1 MGSPGSGYFELLL
14 AQSRPNYVIPK
25 RNVQC
30 HLMAARSHP
39 SSVVSYRPSTA
50 GKRTVLLGQTRRS
63 TPSHSCDR
71 SVDGRQSLRPA
82 KSTECP
88 RPVYDT
94 GIGPKAR
101 DSAERDA
108 VNATAGVVSC
118 SPELTRSSWCPGNSF
133 SLSTI
138 RQSSGTDAASTFR
151 IILLRWTFTVDF
163 GDAHF
168 AGNLLVQ
175 PALHDPKHDSAFTR
189 RQCFESRP
197 ERAQAFVILA
207 AHTVATKPNIYGIQ
221 KILLPERLRQKLD
234 RARLH
239 RLHGHGNVAI
249 SGDEDDWDLDT
260 RRGQITLKIQPAPPW

>member
-1 MGSPGSGYFELLL
+1 MTLTRSRRKTMGSPGSGYFELLL

-118 SPELTRSSWCPGNSF
+118 SPELTSPRGAPAIASACPPFGRVLGPMRHRPSALYCCDG
-133 SLSTI
+133 LSPWI
-138 RQSSGTDAASTFR
+138 R
-151 IILLRWTFTVDF
+151 
-163 GDAHF
+163 
-168 AGNLLVQ
+168 
-175 PALHDPKHDSAFTR
+175 
-189 RQCFESRP
+189 
-197 ERAQAFVILA
+197 
-207 AHTVATKPNIYGIQ
+207 
-221 KILLPERLRQKLD
+221 
-234 RARLH
+234 
-239 RLHGHGNVAI
+239 
-249 SGDEDDWDLDT
+249 
-260 RRGQITLKIQPAPPW
+260 